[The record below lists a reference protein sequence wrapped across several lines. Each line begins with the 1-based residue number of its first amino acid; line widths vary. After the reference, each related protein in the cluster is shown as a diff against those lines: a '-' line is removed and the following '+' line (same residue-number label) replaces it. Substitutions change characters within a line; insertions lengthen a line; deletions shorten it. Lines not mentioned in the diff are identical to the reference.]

1 MQQKQLSGIFY
12 AAFASLWWGVIG
24 TIFFKFV
31 SFASFIELTV
41 HRTIWTAVL
50 LIFTTTIFKKWS
62 EFKKI
67 FDNKKNQSLLFIS
80 GLLVSINWGT
90 WLYAVSVNRLLDSS
104 LGYYIYPIISVFLG
118 RVFLKEKLNRNQFVA
133 VVLVIISLLYFLLKL
148 GELPWIGL
156 TVAITFS
163 VYGLI
168 RKKIKVSSDIG
179 LLIETLLISPI
190 AIALFIYLINLNLN
204 VFSFE
209 KPLLSFYLFWAGFMT
224 LVPLFL
230 FTLGFKII
238 GIGPASMILFLTP
251 TSQFLLGIT
260 YFDEIL
266 TLEKFFG
273 FAIIWLAVSI
283 YLNELRKE

>member
-1 MQQKQLSGIFY
+1 MG
-12 AAFASLWWGVIG
+12 
-24 TIFFKFV
+24 
-31 SFASFIELTV
+31 
-41 HRTIWTAVL
+41 
-50 LIFTTTIFKKWS
+50 KWP

-67 FDNKKNQSLLFIS
+67 LKKRKNQFLLFIS
-80 GLLVSINWGT
+80 GLLVSINWAT
-90 WLYAVSVNRLLDSS
+90 WLYAVSTNRLLDSS

-118 RVFLKEKLNRNQFVA
+118 KIFLNEKLNKNQFIA
-133 VVLVIISLLYFLLKL
+133 VILVVVSLLYFLFKL

-163 VYGLI
+163 IYGLI

-190 AIALFIYLINLNLN
+190 AISLFIYLVYSNMNI
-204 VFSFE
+204 FSIAE
-209 KPLLSFYLFWAGFMT
+209 PILSFYLFWSGFMT

-230 FTLGFKII
+230 YTIGFKII
-238 GIGPASMILFLTP
+238 GIGPASMVLFLTP
-251 TSQFLLGIT
+251 TSQFLLGVT
-260 YFDEIL
+260 YFNEAL

-273 FAIIWLAVSI
+273 FFIIWIAVTI

>member
-50 LIFTTTIFKKWS
+50 LLLTTTIFKKWS
-62 EFKKI
+62 EFFKIIKK
-67 FDNKKNQSLLFIS
+67 KKNQILLFTS

-90 WLYAVSVNRLLDSS
+90 WLYAVSANRLLDSS

-118 RVFLKEKLNRNQFVA
+118 RIFLKEKLNRNQIISILLVVA
-133 VVLVIISLLYFLLKL
+133 SLLYFLVKL
-148 GELPWIGL
+148 NEIPWIGL

-163 VYGLI
+163 IYGLI
-168 RKKIKVSSDIG
+168 RKKIKVSSDVG
-179 LLIETLLISPI
+179 LLIETLLISPL
-190 AIALFIYLINLNLN
+190 ALALFVYLVNINLN
-204 VFSFE
+204 VFSPNE
-209 KPLLSFYLFWAGFMT
+209 LLLSFYLFWSGLMT

-251 TSQFLLGIT
+251 TSQFLLGIF
-260 YFDEIL
+260 YFGELL
-266 TLEKFFG
+266 TIDKLIVFL
-273 FAIIWLAVSI
+273 IIWVAVLI

>member
-1 MQQKQLSGIFY
+1 MNKSKLSGVFY
-12 AAFASLWWGVIG
+12 ASFASLWWGVIG

-50 LIFTTTIFKKWS
+50 LVFSTSLLRKWPEFIRIIKKR
-62 EFKKI
+62 
-67 FDNKKNQSLLFIS
+67 KNQFLLFLS

-118 RVFLKEKLNRNQFVA
+118 RIFLKEKLNKNQFIA
-133 VVLVIISLLYFLLKL
+133 VTLVVISLIYFLLKL

-163 VYGLI
+163 IYGLI
-168 RKKIKVSSDIG
+168 RKKIRVSSDIG

-190 AIALFIYLINLNLN
+190 AIVLFVYLVNMKMNI
-204 VFSFE
+204 FSTAE
-209 KPLLSFYLFWAGFMT
+209 PILSFYLFWSGFMT

-230 FTLGFKII
+230 YTLGFKII

-260 YFDEIL
+260 YFGEIL
-266 TLEKFFG
+266 TLEKFLG
-273 FAIIWLAVSI
+273 FLIIWVAVSI